1 MSLPNKDVTLALTPC
16 GRVCHIQMI
25 VKLKIV
31 ADEANQIVLPGSA
44 FMAIRTVAQI
54 VMIGITRSCM
64 DERN

>member
-1 MSLPNKDVTLALTPC
+1 MPW
-16 GRVCHIQMI
+16 GRVCLVQMI

-54 VMIGITRSCM
+54 LMIGITRSCM

>member
-1 MSLPNKDVTLALTPC
+1 MPW
-16 GRVCHIQMI
+16 GRVCHVQMI

-54 VMIGITRSCM
+54 LMIGITRSCM